1 MPVPPD
7 PARGLPRPDPGSA
20 PLLRQAELVGDPAP
34 EAVLEG
40 FLAFTAE
47 AGLELYPHQEEAL
60 LEIAAGHH
68 VILGTPTGS
77 GKSLVAAGMIFRAF
91 CEGERA
97 FYTCPTKALVSEKFF
112 DLCGLFGAEQV
123 GMLTGDAAINRDA
136 PVICCTAEILAQMAL
151 REGPRLG
158 LAYAVLDEFHY
169 YADPERGAAWQIPLL
184 CLPRTRFLLM
194 SATLGNP
201 ARIAERLE
209 ARTGRPVA
217 SVFSDE
223 RPVPLHFEYRETP
236 LRETVEDLL
245 AAGRAPIYIVHFTQ
259 REAAEQAQGLTSA
272 RILPREARQAL
283 RREIEDV
290 RFDSPY
296 GADVRRFVTAG
307 IGIHHAGLLPR
318 YRLLV
323 EQLAQKGLLRV
334 ICGTDTLGVGVNV
347 PIRTVIFSRFCK
359 FDGRK
364 VSLLSVREFK
374 QIAGRAGRKG
384 FDEEGFVVCQAPEH
398 VTFNKRARERAEK
411 GGRRPRPARR
421 SAPGRGFVPWNRQI
435 FEQHVARPPEPLVS
449 RFDLSHG
456 MVVSLLQ
463 RESDGGA
470 PGSGYRAVLEL
481 IEACHE
487 EAGRKRRL
495 RRRAARLVRSLR
507 RAGLV
512 RGYRDPA
519 SGRPGLRV
527 RPGLEREFSLHHTLS
542 LYLVETL
549 RELDP
554 SAPAYPLEAISLVEA
569 ILEDPRPVLQ
579 AKLARARRDLI
590 ARLKA
595 EGVPYEERLARLD
608 ELELERP
615 LEELLDATFPGF
627 VERHPW
633 LSREHIRPKSV
644 AREIFENYWSFSG
657 YVRHYG
663 MSRYEGVLLRYLSQ
677 VGATLWRGLP
687 PEARTEELLEAMA
700 FFRGMVAR
708 VDSSLLEE
716 WESRR
721 EGRPGEA
728 AAAPP
733 PAPASLEPARVRA
746 ELLRLVRALAEG
758 DFEEAIS
765 CLRPGGSVDWDAEAL
780 RAAVAEFESSVAPIR
795 FEARVRHRDSSSL
808 RRLGPRRIAF
818 QQVLPD
824 AEGEDLGCLQG
835 VAELAPEDPP
845 EAPVLVL
852 HRIGV

>member
-1 MPVPPD
+1 MPVPSHF
-7 PARGLPRPDPGSA
+7 AKGQPRSEAEAA
-20 PLLRQAELVGDPAP
+20 PLLRQAELVEEPTA

-47 AGLELYPHQEEAL
+47 VGIDLYPHQEEAL

-68 VILGTPTGS
+68 VVLGTPTGS

-112 DLCGLFGAEQV
+112 DLCGLFGAGQV
-123 GMLTGDAAINRDA
+123 GMLTGDASINRDA
-136 PVICCTAEILAQMAL
+136 PVICCTAEILAHMAL
-151 REGPRLG
+151 REGARLG
-158 LAYAVLDEFHY
+158 VAYAVLDEFHY
-169 YADPERGAAWQIPLL
+169 YADPERGWAWQIPLL

-201 ARIAERLE
+201 APIAERLE
-209 ARTGRPVA
+209 AATGRRVA
-217 SVFSDE
+217 RVFSE
-223 RPVPLHFEYRETP
+223 HRPVPLHFEYREAP

-272 RILPREARQAL
+272 RILSREQRQEI
-283 RREIEDV
+283 RRAVEGV

-296 GADVRRFVTAG
+296 GADVRRFVNAG

-323 EQLAQKGLLRV
+323 EQLAQRGLLRV

-398 VTFNKRARERAEK
+398 VTFNRRARERAGRE
-411 GGRRPRPARR
+411 GRRGRAARR
-421 SAPGRGFVPWNRQI
+421 SAPSRGYVPWNREI
-435 FEQHVARPPEPLVS
+435 FEQHVVRPPEPLVS
-449 RFDLSHG
+449 RFELHHG
-456 MVVSLLQ
+456 IVVSLLQ
-463 RESDGGA
+463 RETDGGA
-470 PGSGYRAVLEL
+470 PGSGYRAVLDL
-481 IEACHE
+481 IAACHE
-487 EAGRKRRL
+487 EEGRKRRL
-495 RRRAARLVRSLR
+495 RRRAAELVRSLR

-512 RGYRDPA
+512 ERVLDPET
-519 SGRPGLRV
+519 GRPGLRV

-554 SAPAYPLEAISLVEA
+554 AAPDYALDVISLVEA
-569 ILEDPRPVLQ
+569 ILEDPRPVLH
-579 AKLARARRDLI
+579 AKLARVRRDLV

-615 LEELLDATFPGF
+615 LEDLLDATFPRF
-627 VERHPW
+627 VEHHPW
-633 LSREHIRPKSV
+633 LSPEHVRPKSV
-644 AREIFENYWSFSG
+644 AREIFEGYWSFSA

-663 MSRYEGVLLRYLSQ
+663 MARFEGVLLRYLSQ

-687 PEARTEELLEAMA
+687 PEARTAEVDEAVA
-700 FFRGMVAR
+700 FLRGTVAR

-721 EGRPGEA
+721 EEGPGE
-728 AAAPP
+728 P
-733 PAPASLEPARVRA
+733 PAERPPLPATLEPARVRA

-758 DFEEAIS
+758 DFEEARS
-765 CLRPGGSVDWDAEAL
+765 CLRPGGPVDWDEEAL
-780 RAAVAEFESSVAPIR
+780 RAAVAEFETSQAPIR
-795 FEARVRHRDSSSL
+795 FDPRIRRRDSSSL
-808 RRLGPRRIAF
+808 RRIGPRKFAF

-824 AEGEDLGCLQG
+824 ALGEDLGCLQG
-835 VAELAPEDPP
+835 VAEVEADDPP
-845 EAPVLVL
+845 EAPILVL

>member
-1 MPVPPD
+1 MPVLPD
-7 PARGLPRPDPGSA
+7 PAKGPSRAGAGSA
-20 PLLRQAELVGDPAP
+20 PLLRQAGLVGDPTP
-34 EAVLEG
+34 EAVLDA
-40 FLAFTAE
+40 FLAFTSE
-47 AGLELYPHQEEAL
+47 AGIELYPHQEEAL

-68 VILGTPTGS
+68 VVLGTPTGS

-112 DLCGLFGAEQV
+112 DLCELFGAEQV
-123 GMLTGDAAINRDA
+123 GMLTGDASINRDA

-158 LAYAVLDEFHY
+158 VAYAVLDEFHY
-169 YADPERGAAWQIPLL
+169 YADPDRGAAWQIPLL

-209 ARTGRPVA
+209 ERTGRPVVC
-217 SVFSDE
+217 VFSED

-272 RILPREARQAL
+272 RIVSREERQVL
-283 RREIEDV
+283 RRALDGV

-296 GADVRRFVTAG
+296 GADVRRFVTSG

-323 EQLAQKGLLRV
+323 EQLAQQGLLRV

-347 PIRTVIFSRFCK
+347 PIRTVVFSRFCK

-398 VTFNKRARERAEK
+398 VTFNKRARERAGQG
-411 GGRRPRPARR
+411 GGRARPARR

-435 FEQHVARPPEPLVS
+435 FEQHVARPPEPLAS
-449 RFDLSHG
+449 RFDLTHG

-463 RESDGGA
+463 RESPGSA

-481 IEACHE
+481 IAACHE
-487 EAGRKRRL
+487 EEGRRRRL
-495 RRRAARLVRSLR
+495 RRRAAGLVRSLR
-507 RAGLV
+507 RAGLAE
-512 RGYRDPA
+512 RYRDPA

-527 RPGLEREFSLHHTLS
+527 RSGLEREFSLHHALS

-554 SAPAYPLEAISLVEA
+554 AAPDYALDVISLVEA

-579 AKLARARRDLI
+579 AKLARARRELL

-595 EGVPYEERLARLD
+595 EGVPYEERIARLD
-608 ELELERP
+608 EVELERP
-615 LEELLDATFPGF
+615 LEDLVDATFPRF
-627 VERHPW
+627 VEHHPW
-633 LSREHIRPKSV
+633 LSRAHIRPKSV
-644 AREIFENYWSFSG
+644 AREIFEDYWSFPG
-657 YVRHYG
+657 YVRHYAIA
-663 MSRYEGVLLRYLSQ
+663 RYEGVLLRYLSR

-687 PEARTEELLEAMA
+687 PEARTEELDEARA
-700 FFRGMVAR
+700 FFRGLVAR

-721 EGRPGEA
+721 DGGGDAGISERPA
-728 AAAPP
+728 AAAG
-733 PAPASLEPARVRA
+733 LEPARVRS
-746 ELLRLVRALAEG
+746 ELLRLVRALAGG
-758 DFEEAIS
+758 DFEEAAS
-765 CLRPGGSVDWDAEAL
+765 CLRPDGPLEWDAEAL
-780 RAAVAEFESSVAPIR
+780 RAAVADFETSHAPIR
-795 FEARVRHRDSSSL
+795 FDPRVRHRDSSTL
-808 RRLGPRRIAF
+808 RPLGPGRFAF

-824 AEGEDLGCLQG
+824 ALGEDVGCLQG
-835 VAELAPEDPP
+835 VAELRPDEPP